1 MEEET
6 FMFPRSA
13 HRVQKFTAD
22 GQWLASW
29 GSRGSAD
36 GEFGPA
42 MVIAVD
48 ADDNLYVSD
57 WGNGR
62 VQVFDSDGN
71 YLDQIG
77 NGGTRDGEFTTPTG
91 VKVDRDGNI
100 WVVDHGNHRVQKF
113 T

>member
-1 MEEET
+1 
-6 FMFPRSA
+6 MFPRSA
-13 HRVQKFTAD
+13 TTVFKNSLRMDNGWHHGAHEDLPTDEF
-22 GQWLASW
+22 
-29 GSRGSAD
+29 GSA
-36 GEFGPA
+36 
-42 MVIAVD
+42 MVVAVD

-77 NGGTRDGEFTTPTG
+77 DGGTGDGEFTTPIG
-91 VKVDRDGNI
+91 VKVDRDSNI
-100 WVVDHGNHRVQKF
+100 WVVDRGNHRVQKF

>member
-13 HRVQKFTAD
+13 TTVFKNSLRMANGWHHGAHEDLPTDEF
-22 GQWLASW
+22 
-29 GSRGSAD
+29 GSA
-36 GEFGPA
+36 
-42 MVIAVD
+42 M
-48 ADDNLYVSD
+48 
-57 WGNGR
+57 

-77 NGGTRDGEFTTPTG
+77 DGGTGDGEFTTPIG
-91 VKVDRDGNI
+91 VKVDRDSNI
-100 WVVDHGNHRVQKF
+100 WVVDRGNHRVQKF